1 MNQYIH
7 QKDVLTFCR
16 IPIHFFPK
24 NLVQFIFIPYLCI
37 ANYQL
42 TFIKSSNMRK
52 LPAICK
58 LPEQLYKFYRFDPQF
73 NESRLKGEVYLS
85 NAIEFNDPLDCRID
99 VVNNTQEKEKG
110 FVIDG
115 WLDHKLRELN
125 FRGKSNREEI
135 ANKLLIDD
143 RETVQMVWQR
153 QLERMGILC
162 LTPEI
167 DNILMWGYYT
177 GNKGFCIEYNTENLI
192 HDIVIGYVTP
202 WTTTLPSISIRKGIT
217 RSIPLR

>member
-1 MNQYIH
+1 
-7 QKDVLTFCR
+7 
-16 IPIHFFPK
+16 
-24 NLVQFIFIPYLCI
+24 
-37 ANYQL
+37 
-42 TFIKSSNMRK
+42 MRK

-125 FRGKSNREEI
+125 FRGTSNIEEI